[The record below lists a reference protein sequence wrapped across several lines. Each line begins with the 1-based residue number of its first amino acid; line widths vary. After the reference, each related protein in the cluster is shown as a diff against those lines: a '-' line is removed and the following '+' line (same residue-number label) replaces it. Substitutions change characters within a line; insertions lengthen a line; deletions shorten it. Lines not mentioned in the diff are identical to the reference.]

1 MAIRLQRNP
10 SGPPLHPKRK
20 RIAILA
26 AIVACLSAPGA
37 WLLRRMPTLQW
48 IWLLLMI
55 AVLIYLGIEL
65 TRLRQQS
72 RRGW

>member
-1 MAIRLQRNP
+1 MGIRFERNP
-10 SGPPLHPKRK
+10 SGPPLNPQRR
-20 RIAILA
+20 RIAIIA

-37 WLLRRMPTLQW
+37 WLFRRIPALQW

-65 TRLRQQS
+65 TRMRQQS
-72 RRGW
+72 RRNW